1 MKTPAPSPPANRLH
15 IGSIVSL
22 ISAVAIALLLGTG
35 LETYLNQER
44 RLVSAGHD
52 IVTAL
57 KAYRA
62 ASPGSAKELP
72 HSLDDLL
79 HDPRMLAD
87 KGYLTTLPVDPMTQ
101 KQEWDVI
108 KNKAE
113 LA

>member
-72 HSLDDLL
+72 HSLDELL
-79 HDPRMLAD
+79 HDPECWRT
-87 KGYLTTLPVDPMTQ
+87 KGISPRSPLTP
-101 KQEWDVI
+101 
-108 KNKAE
+108 
-113 LA
+113 